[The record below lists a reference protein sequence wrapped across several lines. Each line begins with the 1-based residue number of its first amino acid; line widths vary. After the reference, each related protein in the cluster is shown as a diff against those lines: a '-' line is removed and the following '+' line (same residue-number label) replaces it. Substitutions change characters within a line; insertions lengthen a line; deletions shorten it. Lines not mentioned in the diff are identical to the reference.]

1 MAEGGCN
8 ISVTTQSSGKEGSKT
23 PDVKKKNPIQEVP
36 KKWKR
41 RKHGSK
47 STGDITSGGNEQTP
61 STGGNS
67 DYEDEYQENPQIWAD
82 HVPIENALSSP
93 SPPHPQLYPPVYD
106 HKDNTQQRA
115 QLSQPLHVQS
125 QWKPLAETGD
135 YNRLDEI
142 HNQVSS
148 LSPIVTEL
156 SRII

>member
-1 MAEGGCN
+1 MAEGGYN
-8 ISVTTQSSGKEGSKT
+8 ISVNPQSSGRRGNET
-23 PDVKKKNPIQEVP
+23 PDAKKKKKNPIHGVQ

-67 DYEDEYQENPQIWAD
+67 DYEDEHQENPQTWAD
-82 HVPIENALSSP
+82 LLPIENASPSP
-93 SPPHPQLYPPVYD
+93 SPPHPPPVYD
-106 HKDNTQQRA
+106 HKDNTQQRT

-125 QWKPLAETGD
+125 QSKPLDETGI

>member
-1 MAEGGCN
+1 MAEGACN
-8 ISVTTQSSGKEGSKT
+8 VSVTTQSSSREGSET
-23 PDVKKKNPIQEVP
+23 PDVKKKKKNPIHEVQ

-67 DYEDEYQENPQIWAD
+67 DYEDEHQENPQTWAD
-82 HVPIENALSSP
+82 LIPIENASPSP

-106 HKDNTQQRA
+106 HKDNTQQKT

-125 QWKPLAETGD
+125 QWKPLAEIGD
-135 YNRLDEI
+135 YNCLDEI
-142 HNQVSS
+142 HNQVSG
-148 LSPIVTEL
+148 I
-156 SRII
+156 